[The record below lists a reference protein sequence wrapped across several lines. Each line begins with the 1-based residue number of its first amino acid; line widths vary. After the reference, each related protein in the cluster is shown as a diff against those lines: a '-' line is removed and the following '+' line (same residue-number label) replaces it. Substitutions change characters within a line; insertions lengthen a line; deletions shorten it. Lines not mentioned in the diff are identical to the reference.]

1 MNKYL
6 LLTCAMLMSVPAYAT
21 TDDLIENVKNKN
33 LTAVE
38 TLLKG
43 GENVNGTNA
52 QGNTALHYAVA
63 TGNTGM
69 VKLLLAHNAD
79 MNAANSKGWT
89 PLKIAE
95 KKNVGEVYNVLE
107 EKIASD
113 KFAAEEAAKAKA
125 EEAAKAAEKLK
136 AEAEAKAKAEAQ
148 KALELKEKKEAEAK
162 AAAEK
167 LAQQKAEAEAKAKK
181 EAEEKAQK
189 IKEAQA
195 RVEAE
200 KAALMQK
207 NEAKKAEVKTT
218 VKNSTA
224 KAQIPLKKT
233 GTKAPA
239 KAVKTSVKK
248 AIKAPQK
255 KQSPLKKSALSDKIY
270 QGNEEVVYCL
280 QYLGLQGEQKNMT
293 VAAGYYAAENDVSKA
308 RHDVAV
314 AEAQHYYENAS
325 AADIKARADKCGKY
339 ITPQNAVAQNKI
351 IRSINRSIGF

>member
-6 LLTCAMLMSVPAYAT
+6 LMTCAMLMALPAYAT
-21 TDDLIENVKNKN
+21 TDELIENVKNKN

-38 TLLKG
+38 TLLAG
-43 GENVNGTNA
+43 GENVNAANA

-63 TGNTGM
+63 TGNSEM

-107 EKIASD
+107 EKIAAD
-113 KFAAEEAAKAKA
+113 KAAAQAK
-125 EEAAKAAEKLK
+125 AEKLK
-136 AEAEAKAKAEAQ
+136 AEAEAKAKAKAEKLAHQ
-148 KALELKEKKEAEAK
+148 KAEAEAK
-162 AAAEK
+162 AKAEAEK

-195 RVEAE
+195 RIEAE
-200 KAALMQK
+200 KAALTQ
-207 NEAKKAEVKTT
+207 KAEKKKTEVKST
-218 VKNSTA
+218 VKNKTA
-224 KAQIPLKKT
+224 KAQIPLKKIET
-233 GTKAPA
+233 KAKPSKAPA
-239 KAVKTSVKK
+239 KKLA
-248 AIKAPQK
+248 KAPAK
-255 KQSPLKKSALSDKIY
+255 KQLPHKKSSLSSKIY
-270 QGNEEVVYCL
+270 QGDEEVVYCL

-293 VAAGYYAAENDVSKA
+293 VAAGFYAVDAGVNKT

-314 AEAQHYYENAS
+314 EEAKHYYENAS
-325 AADIKARADKCGKY
+325 AADIKTRADECGKY
-339 ITPQNAVAQNKI
+339 ITPKQTAKQNQI
-351 IRSINRSIGF
+351 IRSINKSIGI

>member
-6 LLTCAMLMSVPAYAT
+6 LMTCAMLMAVPAYAT
-21 TDDLIENVKNKN
+21 TDELIENVKNKN

-38 TLLKG
+38 NLLNN

-63 TGNTGM
+63 TGNSEM

-79 MNAANSKGWT
+79 MNAANAKGWT

-107 EKIASD
+107 EKIAAD
-113 KFAAEEAAKAKA
+113 KAAAQAKA

-148 KALELKEKKEAEAK
+148 KAQELKEKQEAEAR

-181 EAEEKAQK
+181 EAEEKALK

-200 KAALMQK
+200 KAALTQK
-207 NEAKKAEVKTT
+207 AEEKKAEVKTT
-218 VKNSTA
+218 VKSQTA

-233 GTKAPA
+233 ATKVQTKTTKAPA
-239 KAVKTSVKK
+239 KKT
-248 AIKAPQK
+248 IKAPAK
-255 KQSPLKKSALSDKIY
+255 KQAPQKQSSLSDKIY
-270 QGNEEVVYCL
+270 QGDEEVVYCL

-293 VAAGYYAAENDVSKA
+293 VAAGFYAVDTGVSKA

-314 AEAQHYYENAS
+314 EAAKHYYENAA
-325 AADIKARADKCGKY
+325 AADIKARADECGKY
-339 ITPQNAVAQNKI
+339 ITPKQTAKQNQI
-351 IRSINRSIGF
+351 IRSINKSIGI

>member
-6 LLTCAMLMSVPAYAT
+6 LMTCAMLMALPAYAT
-21 TDDLIENVKNKN
+21 TDELIENVKNKN

-38 TLLKG
+38 TLLAG
-43 GENVNGTNA
+43 GENVNAANA

-63 TGNTGM
+63 TGNSEM

-107 EKIASD
+107 EKIAAD
-113 KFAAEEAAKAKA
+113 KAAAQAK
-125 EEAAKAAEKLK
+125 AEKLK
-136 AEAEAKAKAEAQ
+136 AEAESKAKAK
-148 KALELKEKKEAEAK
+148 
-162 AAAEK
+162 AEK

-195 RVEAE
+195 RIEAE
-200 KAALMQK
+200 KAALTQ
-207 NEAKKAEVKTT
+207 KAEKKKTEVKST
-218 VKNSTA
+218 VKNKTA
-224 KAQIPLKKT
+224 KAQIPLKKIET
-233 GTKAPA
+233 KAKPSKAPA
-239 KAVKTSVKK
+239 KKVAKASAKK
-248 AIKAPQK
+248 QLPQK
-255 KQSPLKKSALSDKIY
+255 KSSLSSKIY
-270 QGNEEVVYCL
+270 QGDEEVVYCL

-293 VAAGYYAAENDVSKA
+293 VAAGFYAVDAGVNKT

-314 AEAQHYYENAS
+314 EEAKHYYENAS
-325 AADIKARADKCGKY
+325 AADIKNRADECGKY
-339 ITPQNAVAQNKI
+339 ITPKQTAKQNQI
-351 IRSINRSIGF
+351 IRSINKSIGI

>member
-1 MNKYL
+1 M
-6 LLTCAMLMSVPAYAT
+6 TCAMLTAVPAYAST
-21 TDDLIENVKNKN
+21 EELIENVKNKN
-33 LTAVE
+33 ISAVE
-38 TLLKG
+38 TLLSG
-43 GENVNGTNA
+43 GENVNGANA

-63 TGNTGM
+63 TGNTEM

-79 MNAANSKGWT
+79 MNAINSKGWT

-125 EEAAKAAEKLK
+125 E
-136 AEAEAKAKAEAQ
+136 AEAKAKAEAQ
-148 KALELKEKKEAEAK
+148 KALELKEKQEAEAK

-181 EAEEKAQK
+181 EAEAKAQK

-195 RVEAE
+195 RIEVE
-200 KAALMQK
+200 KAALIQK
-207 NEAKKAEVKTT
+207 AEAQKAEVNKAAE
-218 VKNSTA
+218 NSAA

-233 GTKAPA
+233 VTKAPA
-239 KAVKTSVKK
+239 KTVKTPVKK
-248 AIKAPQK
+248 AVKAPQK
-255 KQSPLKKSALSDKIY
+255 KSSLSDKIY
-270 QGNEEVVYCL
+270 QGDEEVVYCL

-293 VAAGYYAAENDVSKA
+293 VAAGYYAAENGVSKA

>member
-6 LLTCAMLMSVPAYAT
+6 LMTCAMLMALPAYAT
-21 TDDLIENVKNKN
+21 TDELIENVKNKN

-38 TLLKG
+38 TLLAG

-63 TGNTGM
+63 TGNTEM
-69 VKLLLAHNAD
+69 VKLLLAHNAN

-113 KFAAEEAAKAKA
+113 KFAAEEAAKA
-125 EEAAKAAEKLK
+125 AEKLAQQK
-136 AEAEAKAKAEAQ
+136 AEAEAKAK
-148 KALELKEKKEAEAK
+148 KE
-162 AAAEK
+162 AEK
-167 LAQQKAEAEAKAKK
+167 LAQRKAEAEAKAKK

-195 RVEAE
+195 RIEAE
-200 KAALMQK
+200 KAALTQ
-207 NEAKKAEVKTT
+207 KAEKKKTEVKSTM
-218 VKNSTA
+218 KNKTA
-224 KAQIPLKKT
+224 KAQIPLKKSET
-233 GTKAPA
+233 KAKPSKTPAKKVAKAPA
-239 KAVKTSVKK
+239 KKQL
-248 AIKAPQK
+248 PQK
-255 KQSPLKKSALSDKIY
+255 KSSLSSKIY
-270 QGNEEVVYCL
+270 QGDEEVVYCL

-293 VAAGYYAAENDVSKA
+293 VAAGFYAVDAGVNKA

-314 AEAQHYYENAS
+314 EEAKHYYENAS
-325 AADIKARADKCGKY
+325 AADIKTRADECGKY
-339 ITPQNAVAQNKI
+339 ITPKQTAKQNQI
-351 IRSINRSIGF
+351 IRSINKSIGI

>member
-6 LLTCAMLMSVPAYAT
+6 LPTCAMLMSVPAYAT

-63 TGNTGM
+63 TGNTEM

-113 KFAAEEAAKAKA
+113 KFAAEEAAKA
-125 EEAAKAAEKLK
+125 AEKLK
-136 AEAEAKAKAEAQ
+136 AEAEAKAKAKAQ

>member
-6 LLTCAMLMSVPAYAT
+6 LMTCAMLMALPAYAT
-21 TDDLIENVKNKN
+21 TDELIENVKNKN

-38 TLLKG
+38 TLLAG
-43 GENVNGTNA
+43 GENVNAANA

-63 TGNTGM
+63 TGNSEM

-107 EKIASD
+107 EKIAAD
-113 KFAAEEAAKAKA
+113 KAAAQAK
-125 EEAAKAAEKLK
+125 AEKLK
-136 AEAEAKAKAEAQ
+136 AEAEAKAKAEA
-148 KALELKEKKEAEAK
+148 K
-162 AAAEK
+162 K

-195 RVEAE
+195 RIEAE
-200 KAALMQK
+200 KAALTQ
-207 NEAKKAEVKTT
+207 KAEKKKTEVKST
-218 VKNSTA
+218 VKNKTV
-224 KAQIPLKKT
+224 KAQIPLKKIE
-233 GTKAPA
+233 TKAKPSKTPA
-239 KAVKTSVKK
+239 KKVAKASAKK
-248 AIKAPQK
+248 QLPQK
-255 KQSPLKKSALSDKIY
+255 KSSLSSKIY
-270 QGNEEVVYCL
+270 QGDEEVVYCL

-293 VAAGYYAAENDVSKA
+293 VAAGFYAVDAGVNKT

-314 AEAQHYYENAS
+314 EEAKHYYENAS
-325 AADIKARADKCGKY
+325 AADIKNRADECGKY
-339 ITPQNAVAQNKI
+339 ITPKQAAKQNQI
-351 IRSINRSIGF
+351 IRSINKSIGI

>member
-6 LLTCAMLMSVPAYAT
+6 LLTCAMLVSVPAYAT

-63 TGNTGM
+63 TGNTEM

-113 KFAAEEAAKAKA
+113 KFAAEEAAKA
-125 EEAAKAAEKLK
+125 AEKLK

-167 LAQQKAEAEAKAKK
+167 LAQQKAAAEAKAKK

-239 KAVKTSVKK
+239 KTVKAPAKK

-255 KQSPLKKSALSDKIY
+255 KQTPLKKSALSDKIY
-270 QGNEEVVYCL
+270 QGSEEVVYCL

>member
-1 MNKYL
+1 M
-6 LLTCAMLMSVPAYAT
+6 TCAVLMALPAYAT
-21 TDDLIENVKNKN
+21 TDELIENVKNKN

-38 TLLKG
+38 TLLAG

-63 TGNTGM
+63 TGNTEM

-113 KFAAEEAAKAKA
+113 KFAAEEAAKA
-125 EEAAKAAEKLK
+125 AEKLAQQK
-136 AEAEAKAKAEAQ
+136 AEAEAKAK
-148 KALELKEKKEAEAK
+148 KE
-162 AAAEK
+162 AEK

-195 RVEAE
+195 RIEAE
-200 KAALMQK
+200 KAALTQ
-207 NEAKKAEVKTT
+207 KAEKKKTEVKSTM
-218 VKNSTA
+218 KNKTA
-224 KAQIPLKKT
+224 KAQIPLKKSET
-233 GTKAPA
+233 KAKPNKTPAKKVAKAPA
-239 KAVKTSVKK
+239 KKQL
-248 AIKAPQK
+248 PQK
-255 KQSPLKKSALSDKIY
+255 KSSLSSKIY
-270 QGNEEVVYCL
+270 QGDEEVVYCL

-293 VAAGYYAAENDVSKA
+293 VAAGFYAVDAGVNKT

-314 AEAQHYYENAS
+314 EEAKHYYENAS
-325 AADIKARADKCGKY
+325 AADIKTRADECGKY
-339 ITPQNAVAQNKI
+339 ITPKQTAKQNQI
-351 IRSINRSIGF
+351 IRSINKSIGI

>member
-6 LLTCAMLMSVPAYAT
+6 LMTCAMLMALPAYAT
-21 TDDLIENVKNKN
+21 TDELIENVKNKN

-38 TLLKG
+38 TLLAG
-43 GENVNGTNA
+43 GENVNAANA

-63 TGNTGM
+63 TGNSEM

-107 EKIASD
+107 EKIAAD
-113 KFAAEEAAKAKA
+113 KAAAQAK
-125 EEAAKAAEKLK
+125 AEKLK
-136 AEAEAKAKAEAQ
+136 AEAEAKAKAE
-148 KALELKEKKEAEAK
+148 
-162 AAAEK
+162 AEK

-195 RVEAE
+195 RIEAE
-200 KAALMQK
+200 KAALTQ
-207 NEAKKAEVKTT
+207 KAEKKKTEVKST
-218 VKNSTA
+218 VKNKTA
-224 KAQIPLKKT
+224 KAQIPLKKIE
-233 GTKAPA
+233 TKAKPSKAHAKKVA
-239 KAVKTSVKK
+239 KASAKK
-248 AIKAPQK
+248 QLPQK
-255 KQSPLKKSALSDKIY
+255 KSSLSSKIY
-270 QGNEEVVYCL
+270 QGDEEVVYCL

-293 VAAGYYAAENDVSKA
+293 VAAGFYAVDAGVNKT

-314 AEAQHYYENAS
+314 EEAKHYYENAS
-325 AADIKARADKCGKY
+325 AADIKTRADECGKY
-339 ITPQNAVAQNKI
+339 ITPKQTAKQNQI
-351 IRSINRSIGF
+351 IRSINKSIGI

>member
-6 LLTCAMLMSVPAYAT
+6 LMTCVMLMALPAYAT
-21 TDDLIENVKNKN
+21 TDELIENVKNKN

-38 TLLKG
+38 TLLAG

-63 TGNTGM
+63 TGNTEM
-69 VKLLLAHNAD
+69 VKLLLAHNAN

-113 KFAAEEAAKAKA
+113 KFAAEEAAKA
-125 EEAAKAAEKLK
+125 
-136 AEAEAKAKAEAQ
+136 
-148 KALELKEKKEAEAK
+148 
-162 AAAEK
+162 AEK

-195 RVEAE
+195 RIEAE
-200 KAALMQK
+200 KAALTQ
-207 NEAKKAEVKTT
+207 KAEKKKTEVKSTM
-218 VKNSTA
+218 KNKTA
-224 KAQIPLKKT
+224 KAQIPLKKSET
-233 GTKAPA
+233 KAKPSKTPAKKVAKAPA
-239 KAVKTSVKK
+239 KKQL
-248 AIKAPQK
+248 PQK
-255 KQSPLKKSALSDKIY
+255 KSSLSNKIY
-270 QGNEEVVYCL
+270 QGDEEVVYCL

-293 VAAGYYAAENDVSKA
+293 VAAGFYAVDAGVNKT

-314 AEAQHYYENAS
+314 EEAKHYYENAS
-325 AADIKARADKCGKY
+325 AADIKTRADECGKY
-339 ITPQNAVAQNKI
+339 ITPKQTAKQNQI
-351 IRSINRSIGF
+351 IRSINKSIGI

>member
-6 LLTCAMLMSVPAYAT
+6 LLTCAMLVSVPAYAT

-63 TGNTGM
+63 TGNTEM

-113 KFAAEEAAKAKA
+113 KFAA

-293 VAAGYYAAENDVSKA
+293 VAAGYYAAENDVNKA